1 MILRDLVQAVPG
13 ARLLAPGGGDA
24 PRAADGHREVRR
36 IAPRADLAGP
46 GDLFVCVPGVSADGH
61 DFAPAAVAAGAAA
74 LAVARPLPL
83 DVPQILVPDA
93 RLAVALLA
101 SALAGDPTARLTVVG
116 VTGTNGKTTSAYLLR
131 AVLEAAGHRCGLIG
145 TVGAVAGGREVPAGH
160 TTPDPVGLND
170 LFAAMVAAGDT
181 ACAMEVSS
189 HALAQ
194 RRVAGVRFAAAVFTN
209 LTRDHLDYHRDVDD
223 YFAAK
228 RRLFARPPGEGD
240 DPPAAAN
247 RDDPWGV
254 RLADELGLLGYAVD
268 ARADVRP
275 HAHRFHARG
284 TWAAVATP
292 RGPLEVETALR
303 GRFNLQNV
311 LGVVAAG
318 ELLGLPHAAVAAGIA
333 GLPGVPGRLEPVEEG
348 QAFQVLVDYAHTP
361 DSLENVLRAVR
372 GLTDGRVITVFG
384 CGGDRD
390 RGKRPLMGAVVR
402 RLADVALVTSDNP
415 RSEDPDAII
424 REVLAG
430 AAEGQ
435 AELRVEPDRR
445 RAIAQAVDLAEPGD
459 VVLIAGKGHERGQ
472 EAGGVVRPFDDR
484 EVARDVLAQRRG
496 ARA

>member
-1 MILRDLVQAVPG
+1 MNVRELVQAVPG

-24 PRAADGHREVRR
+24 PSPADGEPALRRVAPRAAD
-36 IAPRADLAGP
+36 AAP
-46 GDLFVCVPGVSADGH
+46 GDLFVCVRGVGADGH

-74 LAVARPLPL
+74 LVVERPLPL
-83 DVPQILVPDA
+83 PVPQVLVPDA
-93 RLAVALLA
+93 RLALALA
-101 SALAGDPTARLTVVG
+101 AAALAGRPAHRLTVVG

-131 AVLEAAGHRCGLIG
+131 AVLEAAGHRAGLVG
-145 TVGAVAGGREVPAGH
+145 TVGAVVGGRPVPAGH
-160 TTPDPVGLND
+160 TTPGPVGLHA
-170 LFAAMVAAGDT
+170 LFADMVAAGDT

-194 RRVAGVRFAAAVFTN
+194 RRVAGVPFAAAVFTN

-228 RRLFARPPGEGD
+228 RRLFDRPTGEGD
-240 DPPAAAN
+240 DPPGTAN
-247 RDDPWGV
+247 RDDPWGA
-254 RLADELGLLGYAVD
+254 RLADELGLLGHAVD
-268 ARADVRP
+268 APADVRVR
-275 HAHRFHARG
+275 AHRFHARG
-284 TWAAVATP
+284 TWAAVDTP
-292 RGPLEVETALR
+292 RGVLEVETALR

-311 LGVVAAG
+311 VGVMAAG
-318 ELLGLPHAAVAAGIA
+318 ELLGLPHQAVARGIA
-333 GLPGVPGRLEPVEEG
+333 ALRGVPGRLEPVEEG
-348 QAFQVLVDYAHTP
+348 QPFQVLVDYAHTP

-390 RGKRPLMGAVVR
+390 RGKRPLMGAVAR

-430 AAEGQ
+430 AGDGP

-445 RAIAQAVDLAEPGD
+445 RAIADALALASAGD

-472 EAGGVVRPFDDR
+472 EVAGVVRPFDDR
-484 EVARDVLAQRRG
+484 EVAREVLAARG
-496 ARA
+496 ATA